1 MKNRRSS
8 DEFGC
13 RQLRYSSLAIFS
25 RIRTVDNKNRQC
37 ENYIMSKKGRQ
48 QGKSQGRAKPTTSND
63 RRRQNR
69 AAQDKLI
76 GPRRH
81 WTASDTADRHTLNLV
96 AECIADIA
104 EAITQTNLSLQADKL
119 TTASFQRAC
128 RRISV
133 PIRKLILSG
142 DTQLLRQCFVPIL
155 HPMSKPT
162 STVSTDKLTQW
173 AGSQSITVGT
183 AGSLDTDEFTFAT
196 EHTTETLVNPL
207 YGLARTGELLYRLE
221 ELVDWSVAP
230 IRYGPWLNTK
240 VLQIDATVITA
251 EDLLNMMVNRE
262 AAHTELNEMA
272 RVNAGGPID
281 IKIGDRAA
289 EKYRKANVIN
299 FSGIS
304 YIQIFTFLFGH
315 YLAKMMKSTLSQI
328 PEELTGPKVTSDVW
342 RIIMDTPERL
352 AQFELRLDRQY
363 AMGAVYETTGDSDN
377 PLQLVGNYE
386 DPSQTLVQIP
396 GW

>member
-1 MKNRRSS
+1 M
-8 DEFGC
+8 
-13 RQLRYSSLAIFS
+13 
-25 RIRTVDNKNRQC
+25 
-37 ENYIMSKKGRQ
+37 
-48 QGKSQGRAKPTTSND
+48 
-63 RRRQNR
+63 
-69 AAQDKLI
+69 
-76 GPRRH
+76 
-81 WTASDTADRHTLNLV
+81 
-96 AECIADIA
+96 
-104 EAITQTNLSLQADKL
+104 
-119 TTASFQRAC
+119 
-128 RRISV
+128 
-133 PIRKLILSG
+133 PIRKLISSG

-155 HPMSKPT
+155 HPMSKPA

-173 AGSQSITVGT
+173 AGNQSNTMGT

-196 EHTTETLVNPL
+196 EHTTETLVKPL
-207 YGLARTGELLYRLE
+207 YGLGRTGELLYRLE

-230 IRYGPWLNTK
+230 IRYGPWLKTK
-240 VLQIDATVITA
+240 VLQVDATVITA

-262 AAHTELNEMA
+262 GAHTELNEMA
-272 RVNAGGPID
+272 RVNVGGPID

-342 RIIMDTPERL
+342 RIIMDTPECL

-377 PLQLVGNYE
+377 PWQLVGNYE